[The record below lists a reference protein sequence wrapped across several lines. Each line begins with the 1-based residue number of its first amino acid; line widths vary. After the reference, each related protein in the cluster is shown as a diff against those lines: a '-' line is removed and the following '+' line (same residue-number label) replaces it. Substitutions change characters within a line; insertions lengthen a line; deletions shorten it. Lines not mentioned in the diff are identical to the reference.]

1 MLGTEKPSLNN
12 KKTSTNKTRS
22 LSLSNTNTVAATTAT
37 AAATLEVAS
46 TNLKNKSKTTGFNQ
60 QFNSS
65 SSNSS
70 KHSSIHQFNYKQNH
84 IKSKTTVVL
93 MPKVYQLNFDE
104 NFVEK
109 ELINRNDGAHS
120 RRGILPFFFI

>member
-12 KKTSTNKTRS
+12 NKKKTSNNNQNKTRS
-22 LSLSNTNTVAATTAT
+22 LSFSNTSVLA
-37 AAATLEVAS
+37 EVTSQGANS
-46 TNLKNKSKTTGFNQ
+46 KNKTIS
-60 QFNSS
+60 FNSPG
-65 SSNSS
+65 SNSS
-70 KHSSIHQFNYKQNH
+70 KHSSIHQFNYYNNNNKLNH
-84 IKSKTTVVL
+84 IVKPKTSVVL

-120 RRGILPFFFI
+120 RRGTQIV